1 MNNPPKAKSLSR
13 EVNLRCQEAPLRFGQ
28 RPCVAVPCD
37 RDQTRPIDGRQVSP
51 TASLLHVWKGQP
63 DNSCLESTFPPIIV
77 PYKFVSACKGWTNLL
92 FWLWYSAFR
101 FQNVRLGLQ
110 EAQIQPAWKYN
121 YQANWKRSLL
131 CQSLW
136 APRLK
141 NISWSSLCFKIRVIF
156 QDITIKNFN
165 EEEDP
170 WRLSVLNHGVSC
182 VHVNLKITQVI

>member
-1 MNNPPKAKSLSR
+1 MLGGCWSPKHLSKRGHPRLREPDCLPQNTSPYVFKSHMSDHEHPGTGDPKRSFPRTCYFGGYSVNNPPKAKSLSR

-37 RDQTRPIDGRQVSP
+37 RDPTRPIDGRQVSP

-77 PYKFVSACKGWTNLL
+77 PYKFVSACKGRTNLL
-92 FWLWYSAFR
+92 FWLCYSAFR

-121 YQANWKRSLL
+121 
-131 CQSLW
+131 
-136 APRLK
+136 
-141 NISWSSLCFKIRVIF
+141 
-156 QDITIKNFN
+156 
-165 EEEDP
+165 
-170 WRLSVLNHGVSC
+170 
-182 VHVNLKITQVI
+182 